1 MPFILV
7 VAYGTSAYVIFDIS
21 IAILLAL
28 VKYPANNFMV
38 KLLHGQNE

>member
-7 VAYGTSAYVIFDIS
+7 GTYGTSTYIIFEIS